1 MVNVRYP
8 RCLHDSCSKAARYN
22 IEGSR
27 PAAYCKRHAEDGMVN
42 VCARHS
48 SNTWRTPLGSAHYLP
63 TDGASTSCDRI
74 DVGLSDSPAG
84 NCLKRLRWEFD
95 GKQPAHC
102 LGQAAREAGPVVHTA
117 DVDMAGSN
125 GGSGSIPPLASSTHL
140 HDNGSD
146 GGTAARRTRH
156 RLYRRAIP
164 PEEVS
169 IQVED
174 ES

>member
-1 MVNVRYP
+1 MTN
-8 RCLHDSCSKAARYN
+8 CH
-22 IEGSR
+22 
-27 PAAYCKRHAEDGMVN
+27 KR
-42 VCARHS
+42 S
-48 SNTWRTPLGSAHYLP
+48 
-63 TDGASTSCDRI
+63 
-74 DVGLSDSPAG
+74 
-84 NCLKRLRWEFD
+84 RWEIA
-95 GKQPAHC
+95 GEQPAHC
-102 LGQAAREAGPVVHTA
+102 LDQAVLDDGPVVDTA
-117 DVDMAGSN
+117 NVVMAFNIEGTGS
-125 GGSGSIPPLASSTHL
+125 SPPLASSTHL